1 MSVVQSFDPS
11 QSVQPDANSI
21 ERMLRAGEALDQPD
35 YGLGQEE
42 IQKFAP
48 LMHAGAPRWREA
60 AVNLDDETLVSLVRI
75 FTLAEQLPGWHA
87 GDRSPVI
94 PLMAELRKR
103 SAVPADL
110 GTWIRANTDNRFLPW
125 GSLLDRL

>member
-1 MSVVQSFDPS
+1 
-11 QSVQPDANSI
+11 
-21 ERMLRAGEALDQPD
+21 MLRAGEALDQPD

-60 AVNLDDETLVSLVRI
+60 AVNLDDESLVSLVRI

-94 PLMAELRKR
+94 PLMAELRQR
-103 SAVPADL
+103 SAMPADL

>member
-21 ERMLRAGEALDQPD
+21 ERILRAGEALDQRD
-35 YGLGQEE
+35 YGLSQEE
-42 IQKFAP
+42 IEKFAP
-48 LMHAGAPRWREA
+48 LMHAAATRWREA
-60 AVNLDDETLVSLVRI
+60 AVNLDDESLVSLVRI

-94 PLMAELRKR
+94 PLMAELRQR
-103 SAVPADL
+103 SAVPAEL
-110 GTWIRANTDNRFLPW
+110 GSWIRSNTDNRFLPW